1 MEHSRILPIN
11 KKYILFDLDGTLT
24 DPFMGITQSVQYALE
39 HFNIK
44 VEDLHQLSR
53 FIGPPLKMSF
63 QEYYKLT
70 EEQSEKAVKK
80 YRERFSD
87 IGIFENEIYEGIK
100 DMLEELIENG
110 KVILM
115 ATSKPEAYAKRI
127 ADFFDLTQY
136 FTQICG
142 SEFDGRRQDKAE
154 VIQLLME
161 NQMIEDKAQV
171 IMIGDR
177 KHDII
182 GANKTEIESIGV
194 AYGYGGNAE
203 LKEAGATY
211 IVNSVAELR
220 ELLTKRF
227 R

>member
-1 MEHSRILPIN
+1 MEQSKILPIN

-24 DPFMGITQSVQYALE
+24 DPFMGITQSVQYALKY
-39 HFNIK
+39 FNIY
-44 VEDLHQLSR
+44 VEDLHQLSK
-53 FIGPPLKMSF
+53 FIGPPLKISF
-63 QEYYKLT
+63 QEYYGLT
-70 EEQSEKAVKK
+70 ENESECAVKK

-100 DMLEELIENG
+100 DLLEELIENG

-142 SEFDGRRQDKAE
+142 SEFDGRRQDKSE
-154 VIQLLME
+154 VIELLLE
-161 NQMIEDKAQV
+161 NQRICDKEEV
-171 IMIGDR
+171 IMVGDR
-177 KHDII
+177 KHDVI

-194 AYGYGGNAE
+194 AYGYGGNEE

-211 IVNSVAELR
+211 IVSSVAELR
-220 ELLTKRF
+220 ELLTKRC